1 MTDESISAREQ
12 QTGQRTAVEVL
23 DQCLVGGTGEDH
35 HANYDQP
42 MELQLRLRFR
52 RGVEDL
58 RLRIALRTDA
68 GDLVTARTSP
78 LSPAPARCQPGEEI
92 QIQVHFRARLGG
104 ANYKLAVD
112 VYESAGCPLGG
123 GNGLVMF
130 LAGCPGAVGVV
141 DLRADIEVDG
151 MDRADRRLTLL
162 GAP

>member
-1 MTDESISAREQ
+1 MTDESISAPEQ

-52 RGVEDL
+52 RDVEGL

-68 GDLVTARTSP
+68 GDL
-78 LSPAPARCQPGEEI
+78 
-92 QIQVHFRARLGG
+92 LG
-104 ANYKLAVD
+104 VI
-112 VYESAGCPLGG
+112 
-123 GNGLVMF
+123 
-130 LAGCPGAVGVV
+130 

-151 MDRADRRLTLL
+151 MDRADRRPTLL